1 MQPGRERERGRR
13 REKEGGREKGGE
25 EAEIIGGES
34 FLGRGSGTF
43 RIIQGV
49 GSIFRLISSLCFSS
63 LPFLPSLLFFHFFL
77 FLLSFLLFSLFLH
90 LD

>member
-1 MQPGRERERGRR
+1 MQPGRERERE

-63 LPFLPSLLFFHFFL
+63 LPFLPSLLFFHFFFIPAF
-77 FLLSFLLFSLFLH
+77 FLIIFVISPS
-90 LD
+90 